1 MITQLFHSQYSYE
14 IGLPCEIF
22 EQVFPFSVQ
31 NMVCSLCTLHGM
43 SRSSSFVHSLALD
56 VGRYVGKSL
65 IVVASTGSWRF
76 GSRWYR
82 PSPHPV
88 GGAMNV
94 KREGTMQTRVTS
106 KNHRKFIDYHRDI

>member
-1 MITQLFHSQYSYE
+1 MDTSKEYLPSLYLYSLAKVVITQLFHSQYSYE

-31 NMVCSLCTLHGM
+31 NMVCSLCTLHGV
-43 SRSSSFVHSLALD
+43 SRSLSFVHSLALD

-76 GSRWYR
+76 GSRWVQAK
-82 PSPHPV
+82 STS
-88 GGAMNV
+88 GGWSHE
-94 KREGTMQTRVTS
+94 R
-106 KNHRKFIDYHRDI
+106 

>member
-1 MITQLFHSQYSYE
+1 MRFLSRFFPSVSKIWYVHFVPYMECPDPQASYTV
-14 IGLPCEIF
+14 LLSML
-22 EQVFPFSVQ
+22 VATSAKVL
-31 NMVCSLCTLHGM
+31 SL
-43 SRSSSFVHSLALD
+43 SLARGHGGLVP
-56 VGRYVGKSL
+56 VG
-65 IVVASTGSWRF
+65 
-76 GSRWYR
+76 YR